1 MGYDI
6 MSRKKQNSKK
16 NELINAII
24 EEYQPETAADI
35 QNAPKDIF
43 GPMFEDMF
51 KGEMTAHLG
60 YENNTL
66 DTKETTNCRNGYSKK
81 TVITTNGN
89 VYINVP
95 RDREATFKPKIIPK
109 RSRNISRIED
119 KVLSMYTEGMSQ
131 CDIANTIEDI
141 YGFENFHETI
151 YEITDTVIEH
161 LEQWQNTPLK
171 KFYLFLLIDCL
182 YVNIYKDYEVK
193 NCAKIHS
200 SFNKKFNK
208 VCTK

>member
-1 MGYDI
+1 
-6 MSRKKQNSKK
+6 
-16 NELINAII
+16 
-24 EEYQPETAADI
+24 
-35 QNAPKDIF
+35 
-43 GPMFEDMF
+43 
-51 KGEMTAHLG
+51 
-60 YENNTL
+60 
-66 DTKETTNCRNGYSKK
+66 
-81 TVITTNGN
+81 
-89 VYINVP
+89 
-95 RDREATFKPKIIPK
+95 
-109 RSRNISRIED
+109 
-119 KVLSMYTEGMSQ
+119 MYTEGMSQ

-141 YGFENFHETI
+141 YGFENFNETI

>member
-1 MGYDI
+1 
-6 MSRKKQNSKK
+6 
-16 NELINAII
+16 
-24 EEYQPETAADI
+24 
-35 QNAPKDIF
+35 
-43 GPMFEDMF
+43 
-51 KGEMTAHLG
+51 
-60 YENNTL
+60 
-66 DTKETTNCRNGYSKK
+66 
-81 TVITTNGN
+81 
-89 VYINVP
+89 
-95 RDREATFKPKIIPK
+95 
-109 RSRNISRIED
+109 
-119 KVLSMYTEGMSQ
+119 MYTEGMSQ